1 VRSSDHFVKTHEY
14 KSIMSTLDNFAVSK
28 VKLGQLQ
35 INPKGA
41 KQVPISLENDK
52 SLFLQHGPLAPLF
65 EPSAFN
71 DPVATRVNLSLSVN
85 DALEQELKALDDQ
98 VVKLLATDSLRLF
111 GAEQTV
117 AQIKD
122 RMLPSMRVSDK
133 GFKSWRMKM
142 NNSGRNRVQVFDMDK
157 NAIDPPEN
165 WVGCGIN
172 ARVLVKSVW
181 MMAKECG
188 ILYEAQ
194 AIQTQAVSVECP
206 F

>member
-1 VRSSDHFVKTHEY
+1 
-14 KSIMSTLDNFAVSK
+14 MSLDNFAASQI
-28 VKLGQLQ
+28 KLGQLQ

-41 KQVPISLENDK
+41 KQVPISLDNDK
-52 SLFLQHGPLAPLF
+52 SLFLRHGPLAPLF

-85 DALEQELKALDDQ
+85 DALEHELKSIDDQ
-98 VVKLLATDSLRLF
+98 IVKLLAADSLRFF
-111 GAEQTV
+111 GSEQTE

-122 RMLPSMRVSDK
+122 RMLPSIRVSEK
-133 GFKSWRMKM
+133 GFKSWRLKM
-142 NNSGRNRVQVFDMDK
+142 NVSGRNRVQVFDMDK

-188 ILYEAQ
+188 ILYEVQAVQAQ
-194 AIQTQAVSVECP
+194 ACSVECP

>member
-1 VRSSDHFVKTHEY
+1 
-14 KSIMSTLDNFAVSK
+14 MSTLDNFAASK
-28 VKLGQLQ
+28 IKLGQLQ

-52 SLFLQHGPLAPLF
+52 SLFLRHGPLAPLF

-85 DALEQELKALDDQ
+85 DALERELKALDDQ
-98 VVKLLATDSLRLF
+98 VVKLLAADSLRFF
-111 GAEQTV
+111 GAEQTA
-117 AQIKD
+117 AQIQD
-122 RMLPSMRVSDK
+122 RMLPSIRVSEK
-133 GFKSWRMKM
+133 GFKSWRLKM
-142 NNSGRNRVQVFDMDK
+142 NVSGRNRVQVFDMDK
-157 NAIDPPEN
+157 NAIDPPENN

-188 ILYEAQ
+188 ILYE
-194 AIQTQAVSVECP
+194 TQAVQVQACSAECP

>member
-1 VRSSDHFVKTHEY
+1 
-14 KSIMSTLDNFAVSK
+14 MSLDNFAATQI
-28 VKLGQLQ
+28 KLGQLQ

-41 KQVPISLENDK
+41 KQVPISLDNDK
-52 SLFLQHGPLAPLF
+52 SLFLRHGPLAPLF

-71 DPVATRVNLSLSVN
+71 DPLATRVNLSLSVN
-85 DALEQELKALDDQ
+85 DALEYELKSIDDQ
-98 VVKLLATDSLRLF
+98 IVKLLAVDSLRFF
-111 GAEQTV
+111 GSEQTE

-122 RMLPSMRVSDK
+122 RMLPSIRISEK
-133 GFKSWRMKM
+133 GFKSWRLKM
-142 NNSGRNRVQVFDMDK
+142 NVSGRNRVQVFDMDK
-157 NAIDPPEN
+157 NAIDPPDF

-188 ILYEAQ
+188 ILYEVQAVQAQ
-194 AIQTQAVSVECP
+194 ACSVECP